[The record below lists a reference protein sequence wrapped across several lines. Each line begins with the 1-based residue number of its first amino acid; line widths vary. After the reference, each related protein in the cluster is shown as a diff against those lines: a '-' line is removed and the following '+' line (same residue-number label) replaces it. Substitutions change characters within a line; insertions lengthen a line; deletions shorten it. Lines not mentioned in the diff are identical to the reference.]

1 MCTFTPTRIWP
12 GQQALV
18 EAIRADGGQ
27 AEALAFD
34 VTDADASRAT
44 LEALIADAPIQVLV
58 NNAGIHDDAVFPGM
72 NAAQWHSVLDVSLNG
87 FFNVTQ
93 PLTMA
98 MIRSRWGRII
108 KITSIAGITGNRG
121 QVNYSAAKGALHAA
135 TKSLSL
141 ELASRGV
148 TVNAVAPG
156 IIADRHDRRRIRQAS
171 HREHGADETR
181 RAAGRSRERCQL
193 SCLGAGKLPHWPD
206 HLGQWRHDLS
216 APAQTLA
223 VHQTEA
229 LLFFTLLQLTLI
241 VLAGRIGGA
250 LAQRVG
256 QSPAVG
262 EIIVGILLGPSLFG
276 LLAPDLFQ
284 YVFHSTPA
292 APMQMLSQIGLIL
305 LMFQIGLEFDFAHL
319 TERNN
324 RRAVTF
330 IASASM
336 IAPFALGFGFG
347 WFTAPLLSPGV
358 DQLASALFIATA
370 FSITALPI
378 LGRIMMEF
386 RITRLPIG
394 VIAISAAAINDV
406 VGWLLLALIT
416 ALTLAEF
423 SAAAFALKVALVGAF
438 FLVWWFVVRPL
449 MKRVIQLTQA
459 SPAPVGEKAGRGK
472 LTHNL
477 LGILLAGIFISA
489 MTTYQLGIFA
499 IFGGFMMGVILHD
512 EHELIEA
519 WKERLS
525 HFVMVFFLPI
535 FFTYTGLRTNVGGL
549 DSLAAWGWCGLLI
562 ALATL
567 GKFGA
572 SYLAARWA
580 GMSHVEGKVI
590 GIMMNTR
597 ALMELIVINVGFDLG
612 VISQQVFTMLV
623 LMAIFSTVITTPGL
637 RRWLPKM
644 GIDVA
649 RRH

>member
-1 MCTFTPTRIWP
+1 
-12 GQQALV
+12 
-18 EAIRADGGQ
+18 
-27 AEALAFD
+27 
-34 VTDADASRAT
+34 
-44 LEALIADAPIQVLV
+44 
-58 NNAGIHDDAVFPGM
+58 
-72 NAAQWHSVLDVSLNG
+72 LN
-87 FFNVTQ
+87 
-93 PLTMA
+93 
-98 MIRSRWGRII
+98 
-108 KITSIAGITGNRG
+108 
-121 QVNYSAAKGALHAA
+121 
-135 TKSLSL
+135 
-141 ELASRGV
+141 
-148 TVNAVAPG
+148 
-156 IIADRHDRRRIRQAS
+156 
-171 HREHGADETR
+171 
-181 RAAGRSRERCQL
+181 
-193 SCLGAGKLPHWPD
+193 
-206 HLGQWRHDLS
+206 
-216 APAQTLA
+216 APALA

-241 VLAGRIGGA
+241 VLAGRLGGL

-319 TERNN
+319 TERHN
-324 RRAVTF
+324 RRAVTY

-347 WFTAPLLSPGV
+347 WFSAPLLSPGV
-358 DQLASALFIATA
+358 DRLASALFIATA

-386 RITRLPIG
+386 KITRLPIG

-406 VGWLLLALIT
+406 IGWLLLALIT

-423 SAAAFALKVALVGAF
+423 SASAFAIKVALVGAF
-438 FLVWWFVVRPL
+438 FLGWWFVVRPL
-449 MKRVIQLTQA
+449 MKRIIRA
-459 SPAPVGEKAGRGK
+459 SQTTPVPAGEKSGRGK
-472 LTHNL
+472 LSHNL

-489 MTTYQLGIFA
+489 MTTYQIGIFA

-519 WKERLS
+519 WKERIG

-535 FFTYTGLRTNVGGL
+535 FFTYTGLRTHVGSL
-549 DSLAAWGWCGLLI
+549 DSMEAWGWCGLLI
-562 ALATL
+562 VLATL

-572 SYLAARWA
+572 SYVAARWV

-637 RRWLPKM
+637 RKWLPKM
-644 GIDVA
+644 GVA
-649 RRH
+649 VAGRH

>member
-1 MCTFTPTRIWP
+1 LSTP
-12 GQQALV
+12 AHV
-18 EAIRADGGQ
+18 
-27 AEALAFD
+27 
-34 VTDADASRAT
+34 
-44 LEALIADAPIQVLV
+44 
-58 NNAGIHDDAVFPGM
+58 
-72 NAAQWHSVLDVSLNG
+72 
-87 FFNVTQ
+87 
-93 PLTMA
+93 
-98 MIRSRWGRII
+98 
-108 KITSIAGITGNRG
+108 
-121 QVNYSAAKGALHAA
+121 
-135 TKSLSL
+135 
-141 ELASRGV
+141 
-148 TVNAVAPG
+148 
-156 IIADRHDRRRIRQAS
+156 
-171 HREHGADETR
+171 
-181 RAAGRSRERCQL
+181 
-193 SCLGAGKLPHWPD
+193 
-206 HLGQWRHDLS
+206 
-216 APAQTLA
+216 LA

-241 VLAGRIGGA
+241 VLAARLGGE

-284 YVFHSTPA
+284 TVFHSTPA

-319 TERNN
+319 AERNN
-324 RRAVTF
+324 RRAVIA

-336 IAPFALGFGFG
+336 VAPFALGFGFG
-347 WFTAPLLSPGV
+347 WFSAPLLSPGV
-358 DQLASALFIATA
+358 DPLASALFVATA

-406 VGWLLLALIT
+406 IGWLLLALIT
-416 ALTLAEF
+416 ALALAEF
-423 SAAAFALKVALVGAF
+423 SAAAFALKVALVGVF
-438 FLVWWFVVRPL
+438 FLTWWFVMRPL
-449 MKRVIQLTQA
+449 MKRVIHASQA
-459 SPAPVGEKAGRGK
+459 RPVPVGEKAGRGK

-477 LGILLAGIFISA
+477 LGILLAAIFVSA

-519 WKERLS
+519 WKERIG

-535 FFTYTGLRTNVGGL
+535 FFTYTGLRTNIGGL
-549 DSLAAWGWCGLLI
+549 DSAAAWGWCLLLI

-572 SYLAARWA
+572 SYVAARWA
-580 GMSHVEGKVI
+580 GMSHHEGKVI

-597 ALMELIVINVGFDLG
+597 ALMELIVINVGYDLG
-612 VISQQVFTMLV
+612 VISQDVFTMLV

-644 GIDVA
+644 GVTGA
-649 RRH
+649 GRH